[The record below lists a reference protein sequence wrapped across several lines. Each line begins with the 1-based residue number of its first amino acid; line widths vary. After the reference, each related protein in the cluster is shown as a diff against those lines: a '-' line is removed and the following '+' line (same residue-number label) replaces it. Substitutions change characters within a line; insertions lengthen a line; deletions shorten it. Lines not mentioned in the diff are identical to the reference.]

1 MMLPV
6 PVNGKLPF
14 VNERRRV
21 RTPSSGSGASKGGQ
35 RSPNKHNAPMEQ
47 PPLNSASFHYYA
59 RAILPTPRSAPI
71 PIRPNR
77 LSATAPARTS
87 SARHSTRKSSTG
99 SGKSKP
105 RRSSLEEKQKMAA
118 AGASPNTSTPS
129 ASFLSEPTLRHAA
142 TSPSKASGARSGNQI
157 IRFFRDLFG
166 RRRREVELHSPSSAL
181 ADEQSNSASSSP
193 NGTLERSKAAPSRSP
208 KSSLNSTSASTSTS
222 PNNSGS
228 TASIPISG
236 RNVRRTR
243 SFTET
248 DHNVD
253 RFWSSPSDPI
263 VVHKREPVV
272 IRPKGASPRAEE
284 SSGAVTL
291 LIRAE
296 HLGAIQLLNHV
307 DEVPLGLLP
316 DPIYVLDESGQV
328 EYLVCSG
335 RRRYFSTSP
344 KPERLV
350 PIAEEDEAE
359 DEPEQV
365 TRETSFSETATEV
378 DTELELS
385 ANVDEAPASPELDA
399 QSHDS
404 STRTSESSGTGTG
417 ANSPANGPSRA
428 ESPAP
433 PAVTT
438 AVESL
443 CDL

>member
-1 MMLPV
+1 M
-6 PVNGKLPF
+6 
-14 VNERRRV
+14 
-21 RTPSSGSGASKGGQ
+21 
-35 RSPNKHNAPMEQ
+35 
-47 PPLNSASFHYYA
+47 
-59 RAILPTPRSAPI
+59 
-71 PIRPNR
+71 
-77 LSATAPARTS
+77 
-87 SARHSTRKSSTG
+87 
-99 SGKSKP
+99 
-105 RRSSLEEKQKMAA
+105 
-118 AGASPNTSTPS
+118 
-129 ASFLSEPTLRHAA
+129 
-142 TSPSKASGARSGNQI
+142 
-157 IRFFRDLFG
+157 
-166 RRRREVELHSPSSAL
+166 
-181 ADEQSNSASSSP
+181 
-193 NGTLERSKAAPSRSP
+193 
-208 KSSLNSTSASTSTS
+208 
-222 PNNSGS
+222 
-228 TASIPISG
+228 
-236 RNVRRTR
+236 RRTR

-417 ANSPANGPSRA
+417 ANSPANGPSRS

-433 PAVTT
+433 PAATT

>member
-14 VNERRRV
+14 VSERRRV
-21 RTPSSGSGASKGGQ
+21 RTSSGSGASRVPQ
-35 RSPNKHNAPMEQ
+35 RSPNKHSAPLEP
-47 PPLNSASFHYYA
+47 PPLNSASLHYYA
-59 RAILPTPRSAPI
+59 RTILPMPRSAPI

-77 LSATAPARTS
+77 LSATAPAHSS
-87 SARHSTRKSSTG
+87 SARHSSTRKSNTG

-105 RRSSLEEKQKMAA
+105 RLSSPEEKQKVAA
-118 AGASPNTSTPS
+118 AGAIPS
-129 ASFLSEPTLRHAA
+129 GSFLSEPTLQHAA
-142 TSPSKASGARSGNQI
+142 ASSPSKASGARSGNQL

-166 RRRREVELHSPSSAL
+166 RRRREVELHSPSNAL
-181 ADEQSNSASSSP
+181 ADGQSNSAGSSP
-193 NGTLERSKAAPSRSP
+193 SGTLERSNAAPSP
-208 KSSLNSTSASTSTS
+208 KSSLNSVKSTSTS
-222 PNNSGS
+222 SSNNNSS
-228 TASIPISG
+228 TTSSSASVPISA
-236 RNVRRTR
+236 RNVRRSR

-248 DHNVD
+248 DHNAN
-253 RFWSSPSDPI
+253 RFWASPSDPI

-284 SSGAVTL
+284 RSGAVTL

-296 HLGAIQLLNHV
+296 NLGAIQLLNNV

-328 EYLVCSG
+328 EYLVCNG

-344 KPERLV
+344 TPERLV
-350 PIAEEDEAE
+350 PIAEEDEDDSAE
-359 DEPEQV
+359 AELELDPEQV
-365 TRETSFSETATEV
+365 TRETSFSETATEL
-378 DTELELS
+378 DAEF
-385 ANVDEAPASPELDA
+385 DEAPASPELDA
-399 QSHDS
+399 ESHHS

-433 PAVTT
+433 PAATT
-438 AVESL
+438 AVEPL
-443 CDL
+443 CVL